1 MSKDKETIVDVNGV
15 EYDIAEEPLT
25 GEQMKSVREQ
35 VLKNHDVQGI
45 VWDENPRFARLREEA
60 NSKKD

>member
-25 GEQMKSVREQ
+25 GEQMRNVRAQ
-35 VLKNHDVQGI
+35 VLKSHDVQGV
-45 VWDENPRFARLREEA
+45 VWDENPRFARLRAEEK
-60 NSKKD
+60 SKKD

>member
-35 VLKNHDVQGI
+35 VLKNHDVQGV

>member
-1 MSKDKETIVDVNGV
+1 MSKGKETIVDVNGV
-15 EYDIAEEPLT
+15 EYDIAEEPLN